1 MVKNITISVL
11 LALSAVTCVQA
22 APEQA
27 GVLPDSLSQ
36 PAVSSRLA
44 EHSMLSDI
52 ARAGQR
58 LVTVGVRGHILYSD
72 DEGRSWQQA
81 QVPVS
86 VTLTG
91 VCFADEQHG
100 WAVGHRGV
108 ILASGDA
115 GQTWHLQLDGNRA
128 ALALVDEARKQQSDL
143 LESAEMLVDD
153 GADKPFLA
161 VHCSGVG
168 QAIAVGA
175 YGLAFRTEDGGQHWQ
190 PSLAAL
196 SGTEQ
201 RHINALTA
209 APEGL
214 YLAGE
219 QGGLYRADRAMTIV
233 QSMAEPYEGSFFG
246 VLSAADGSVIA
257 YGLRGHVFRW
267 QGADAEW
274 EQVALDTTQSLTAG
288 ALLANRAILLA
299 DAAGAGWYS
308 RDGGRSFRQVKP
320 QSRFSFT
327 ALMPLQDGDVLAVG
341 LRGVTRFQATDLE

>member
-1 MVKNITISVL
+1 
-11 LALSAVTCVQA
+11 
-22 APEQA
+22 
-27 GVLPDSLSQ
+27 
-36 PAVSSRLA
+36 
-44 EHSMLSDI
+44 MLSDI

-72 DEGRSWQQA
+72 DEGRNWLQA
-81 QVPVS
+81 TVPVS

-91 VCFADEQHG
+91 VCFADEQRG

-108 ILASGDA
+108 ILATGDA
-115 GQTWHLQLDGNRA
+115 GQTWQLQLDGNRA
-128 ALALVDEARKQQSDL
+128 AAALADEARKQQSDL
-143 LESAEMLVDD
+143 LESTEMLVED

-161 VHCSGVG
+161 VHCSGAG

-209 APEGL
+209 APEGF

-219 QGGLYRADRAMTIV
+219 QGGLYRADRALSNV

-257 YGLRGHVFRW
+257 YGLRGHVFRR
-267 QGADAEW
+267 QGAGSEW
-274 EQVALDTTQSLTAG
+274 ERVALGTTQSLTA
-288 ALLANRAILLA
+288 ATQLNNHAILLA

-308 RDGGRSFRQVKP
+308 RDDGRSFRQVQP
-320 QSRFSFT
+320 LNRFSFT
-327 ALMPLQDGDVLAVG
+327 ALMPVQGGDVLAVG